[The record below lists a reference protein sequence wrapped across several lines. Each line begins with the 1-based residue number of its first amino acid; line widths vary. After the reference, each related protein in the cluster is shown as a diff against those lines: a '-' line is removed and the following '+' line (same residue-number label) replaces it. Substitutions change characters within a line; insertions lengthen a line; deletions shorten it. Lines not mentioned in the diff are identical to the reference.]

1 MTKPDNERPI
11 VEVQIRDL
19 DKIRER
25 TPLRIEP
32 RHIVR
37 TILIVLLLIAFSFV
51 GGYFLGSGMFA
62 SKGPKRLL
70 PVVSPN
76 TQQWQPIP
84 GEELLG
90 IGSDEPDFEE
100 KPVIQSV
107 TGSVNP
113 VNEPEKEEPVGE
125 NLDTPEEVE
134 TEVAGIEQQTEPEA
148 PVQPELVAHATTP
161 DLEAA
166 TPAPVFESAAPE
178 AVLSE
183 PEPEPSPEPRSLQLS
198 TQYNERRPWEPFEQA
213 IGIPEFLPALLFSN
227 PNATCTTIDLNDSEC
242 QSAFEPEPEPE
253 VEVEPAS
260 EPEEEPEEEPASG
273 PELEPEEEPASGP
286 ELEPEEEP
294 VLGPEPEVDS
304 EAQPKIEAEPASEH
318 ESEPVP
324 APVPAPAPDPAPTP
338 DPAPATKNYHV
349 QIRAYQ
355 DEAAASD
362 YANSLQQ
369 AGYPVKVINFVDAKG
384 RQWFRIRVTGFK
396 SKTAAKEFSKD
407 FNLRNNEQSVVV
419 EVQ

>member
-51 GGYFLGSGMFA
+51 GGYFLGSGMFV

-148 PVQPELVAHATTP
+148 PVQPELVAHATAP

-166 TPAPVFESAAPE
+166 TPAPEIESAAPE

-183 PEPEPSPEPRSLQLS
+183 PEPEPEPSPEPRSLQLS
-198 TQYNERRPWEPFEQA
+198 AQYNERRPWEPFEQA

-227 PNATCTTIDLNDSEC
+227 PNATCTTIDPNDSEC

-253 VEVEPAS
+253 VEVEPVS
-260 EPEEEPEEEPASG
+260 EPEEEPEEEPASE
-273 PELEPEEEPASGP
+273 PEEESEEEPAS
-286 ELEPEEEP
+286 
-294 VLGPEPEVDS
+294 GPEPEVDS
-304 EAQPKIEAEPASEH
+304 EAQPKIEAEPASEY
-318 ESEPVP
+318 ESE
-324 APVPAPAPDPAPTP
+324 PAPDPAPTP
-338 DPAPATKNYHV
+338 DPVPATKNYHV

>member
-1 MTKPDNERPI
+1 
-11 VEVQIRDL
+11 
-19 DKIRER
+19 
-25 TPLRIEP
+25 
-32 RHIVR
+32 
-37 TILIVLLLIAFSFV
+37 
-51 GGYFLGSGMFA
+51 MFA

-125 NLDTPEEVE
+125 NSDTPEEVE

-148 PVQPELVAHATTP
+148 PVQPELVAHATAP

-260 EPEEEPEEEPASG
+260 EPEEEPEEEPASE
-273 PELEPEEEPASGP
+273 PEEESEEEPAS
-286 ELEPEEEP
+286 
-294 VLGPEPEVDS
+294 GPEPEVDS

>member
-51 GGYFLGSGMFA
+51 GGYFLGSGMFV

-227 PNATCTTIDLNDSEC
+227 PNATCTTIDPNDSEC

-253 VEVEPAS
+253 VEVEPVS
-260 EPEEEPEEEPASG
+260 EPEEEPEEEPAS
-273 PELEPEEEPASGP
+273 EP

-304 EAQPKIEAEPASEH
+304 EAQPKIEAEPASEY
-318 ESEPVP
+318 ESE
-324 APVPAPAPDPAPTP
+324 PAPDPAPTP
-338 DPAPATKNYHV
+338 DPVPATKNYHV

>member
-1 MTKPDNERPI
+1 MTKPNNERPI

-51 GGYFLGSGMFA
+51 GGYFLGSGMFV

-148 PVQPELVAHATTP
+148 PVQPELVAHATAP

-213 IGIPEFLPALLFSN
+213 IGIPEFLPELLFSN

-253 VEVEPAS
+253 EEPALEPEPEPEPEVEPAL
-260 EPEEEPEEEPASG
+260 EPEE
-273 PELEPEEEPASGP
+273 EPEEEPASGP

-304 EAQPKIEAEPASEH
+304 EAQPKIEAEPASER
-318 ESEPVP
+318 ESEP
-324 APVPAPAPDPAPTP
+324 APVPDPAPTP

-369 AGYPVKVINFVDAKG
+369 AGYPVKVISFVDAKG

>member
-51 GGYFLGSGMFA
+51 GGYFLGSGMFV

-148 PVQPELVAHATTP
+148 PVQPELVAHATAP

-166 TPAPVFESAAPE
+166 TPAPEIESAAPE

-183 PEPEPSPEPRSLQLS
+183 PEPEPEPSPEPRSLQLS
-198 TQYNERRPWEPFEQA
+198 AQYNERRPWEPFEQA

-227 PNATCTTIDLNDSEC
+227 PNATCTTIDPNDSEC

-253 VEVEPAS
+253 VEVEPVS
-260 EPEEEPEEEPASG
+260 EPEEEPEEEPAS
-273 PELEPEEEPASGP
+273 EP

-304 EAQPKIEAEPASEH
+304 EAQPKIEAEPASEY
-318 ESEPVP
+318 ESE
-324 APVPAPAPDPAPTP
+324 PAPDPAPTP
-338 DPAPATKNYHV
+338 DPVPATKNYHV